1 MKNLLNCKGRPFR
14 AKIYGIPVSG
24 RIQVE
29 NDIVFLC
36 QNGMDGADAH
46 DKLGSRYSWSV
57 GKGDEMVLARN
68 NVTDFHLFPTTPE
81 EFETFKDW
89 MVGDRIDNGDGT
101 PCLQVIFR
109 SGELVVCK
117 HTDCE
122 KATANYTIDELY
134 NNGYRFVPPKDEAD
148 APKEEAVRE
157 LTMDEIAEK
166 FGLAVDRIRVKKD

>member
-1 MKNLLNCKGRPFR
+1 MENLLNCKGRPFR

-29 NDIVFLC
+29 KGLVFLC
-36 QNGMDGADAH
+36 QNEMDGANDH
-46 DKLGSRYSWSV
+46 DKLGYRYSWGV
-57 GKGDEMVLARN
+57 GKGSETVLARN

-89 MVGDRIDNGDGT
+89 REGDLLIDEDAVY
-101 PCLQVIFR
+101 PELKVIFR
-109 SGELVVCK
+109 SGELAVCK
-117 HTDCE
+117 RICDGNTM
-122 KATANYTIDELY
+122 NNSTIDALY
-134 NNGYRFVPPKDEAD
+134 QSGYRFAP
-148 APKEEAVRE
+148 PKEEAAVRE